1 MLYAIY
7 DVPKLFHQDGF
18 KIFSSYNCC
27 KQLII
32 FVAYSNVLVESIN
45 VLVKRFLNTTIGQE
59 VKELLVT
66 IEKSNVKKPF
76 IGGYRNKVTGLEYH
90 HAAVQTMPKGKV
102 DNGVS
107 PFH

>member
-1 MLYAIY
+1 M
-7 DVPKLFHQDGF
+7 
-18 KIFSSYNCC
+18 
-27 KQLII
+27 II
-32 FVAYSNVLVESIN
+32 FVAYSNTVLMYQLRV
-45 VLVKRFLNTTIGQE
+45 LNTAIGQE

-66 IEKSNVKKPF
+66 VEKSIVKKPF